1 MWLEASSA
9 MFLPVFWCDVQY
21 KIALYYCRL
30 SQVDSVAFSQFWNVL
45 LLFSGVMFSIRSFF
59 TIAVYLR

>member
-1 MWLEASSA
+1 M
-9 MFLPVFWCDVQY
+9 
-21 KIALYYCRL
+21 
-30 SQVDSVAFSQFWNVL
+30 AFCQFWNVLLLFCGVMFSIRSFFIIQVYLRQAVWLFRQFCNVL

>member
-9 MFLPVFWCDVQY
+9 MFLPVFCCHVQY
-21 KIALYYCRL
+21 KIVLYYCRL
-30 SQVDSVAFSQFWNVL
+30 SEVDSVAFSQFWNVL